1 MCLVLQKA
9 DLLPGILAGSI
20 PIHPP
25 LGLHTL
31 TELLPGVLPSTILQK
46 TQTITASA
54 LGASQQSAS
63 APGTDQQQ
71 PIQPTTLAA
80 LTWQSLAANNGP
92 PSVQTLQ
99 ALPTVPTP
107 IETVSRVNA
116 DAAQLQSF
124 ISASTKEHSG

>member
-1 MCLVLQKA
+1 MQKT

-25 LGLHTL
+25 LGSLSFTK
-31 TELLPGVLPSTILQK
+31 LLPGVLPSTILQ
-46 TQTITASA
+46 TAQATSASA
-54 LGASQQSAS
+54 LGASQQTDST
-63 APGTDQQQ
+63 PGPNQQQ
-71 PIQPTTLAA
+71 PIKPTTLAA